1 MGGLEGSMSTE
12 YMRDKLHKNQMI
24 MPWGKSDTISTRD
37 AAAMMQCDPKVVLA
51 LLDEGKLDGYR
62 IRPHKRKSPW
72 RVYRFSVERYI
83 SKILEA
89 SGLRSADAA
98 APGGATGNPKPTRR

>member
-1 MGGLEGSMSTE
+1 MSTE

-37 AAAMMQCDPKVVLA
+37 AAAMMQCNPTTVLE
-51 LLDEGKLDGYR
+51 LLDEGKIEGYR

-72 RVYRFSVERYI
+72 RVYRFSVEKYI
-83 SKILEA
+83 AKVLEA
-89 SGLRSADAA
+89 AGLQSAGAA
-98 APGGATGNPKPTRR
+98 GVKGTVGNLRPPRR

>member
-1 MGGLEGSMSTE
+1 MSTN
-12 YMRDKLHKNQMI
+12 YLRDKLQKNQMI
-24 MPWGKSDTISTRD
+24 MPWGKSDTISTDD
-37 AAAMMQCDPKVVLA
+37 AAAMMQCHKDTVRA

-83 SKILEA
+83 AKVLEA
-89 SGLRSADAA
+89 AGIQSAGAAGAKDAVAKSGQ
-98 APGGATGNPKPTRR
+98 PRR